1 MSEFIKIIIQI
12 LIIDK
17 KFFNNQ
23 KNFGEASIYFAILI
37 ILVSSLISLIPNTA
51 FIEYMSL
58 KFSLGKVEGPSLRS
72 VIIISY
78 SMWIIKAA
86 YLYFVGVVMFPN
98 NNTKCN
104 FRKILILVGY
114 SHIPMFLNALTINYS
129 LLFILI
135 ITYIWYNISLI
146 VGLNII
152 LNYKNITKSILIVT
166 APFIILFIYILST
179 FGQGQVSIIS

>member
-12 LIIDK
+12 LRIDK
-17 KFFNNQ
+17 KFFNNP

-37 ILVSSLISLIPNTA
+37 ILISSLISLIPNTV

-58 KFSLGKVEGPSLRS
+58 KFSLGRVEGPSLRS

-86 YLYFVGVVMFPN
+86 YLYFVGVIMFPN
-98 NNTKCN
+98 KNTKCN

-114 SHIPMFLNALTINYS
+114 SHIPMFLNAYDEQRFQLDIPFS
-129 LLFILI
+129 ER
-135 ITYIWYNISLI
+135 
-146 VGLNII
+146 
-152 LNYKNITKSILIVT
+152 KNLPGI
-166 APFIILFIYILST
+166 PRP
-179 FGQGQVSIIS
+179 

>member
-1 MSEFIKIIIQI
+1 MSEFIRIIIQI
-12 LIIDK
+12 LIINK
-17 KFFNNQ
+17 KFFSNQ

-37 ILVSSLISLIPNTA
+37 ILISALISLIPNTA

-86 YLYFVGVVMFPN
+86 YLYFAGVIMFPN
-98 NNTKCN
+98 KNTKCN

-114 SHIPMFLNALTINYS
+114 SHIPMFLNVLTINYS
-129 LLFILI
+129 LLFLLI

-152 LNYKNITKSILIVT
+152 LNYKNIVKSILIVT
-166 APFIILFIYILST
+166 APFFILFIYLLSI
-179 FGQGQVSIIS
+179 FSQGQVHTIS

>member
-78 SMWIIKAA
+78 IMWIIKAA
-86 YLYFVGVVMFPN
+86 YLYFVGVVMFSN
-98 NNTKCN
+98 NNTKCD

-129 LLFILI
+129 LLFIL
-135 ITYIWYNISLI
+135 
-146 VGLNII
+146 
-152 LNYKNITKSILIVT
+152 
-166 APFIILFIYILST
+166 
-179 FGQGQVSIIS
+179 

>member
-1 MSEFIKIIIQI
+1 MYEFIRIIIQI
-12 LIIDK
+12 LKIDK
-17 KFFNNQ
+17 KFFSNQ

-37 ILVSSLISLIPNTA
+37 ILISALISLIPNTA

-86 YLYFVGVVMFPN
+86 YLYFAGVIMFPN
-98 NNTKCN
+98 KNTKCN

-114 SHIPMFLNALTINYS
+114 SHIPMFLNVLTINYS
-129 LLFILI
+129 LLFLLI

-152 LNYKNITKSILIVT
+152 LNYKNIVKSILIVT
-166 APFIILFIYILST
+166 APFFILFIYLLSI
-179 FGQGQVSIIS
+179 FSQGQVHTIS

>member
-1 MSEFIKIIIQI
+1 MSEFIRIIIQI
-12 LIIDK
+12 LKIDK
-17 KFFNNQ
+17 KFFSNQ

-37 ILVSSLISLIPNTA
+37 ILISALISLIPNTA

-78 SMWIIKAA
+78 SMWIVKAA
-86 YLYFVGVVMFPN
+86 YLYFAGVIMFPN
-98 NNTKCN
+98 KNTKCN

-114 SHIPMFLNALTINYS
+114 SHIPMFLNVLTINYS
-129 LLFILI
+129 LLFLLI

-152 LNYKNITKSILIVT
+152 LNYKNIVKSILIVT
-166 APFIILFIYILST
+166 APFFILFIYLLSI
-179 FGQGQVSIIS
+179 FSQGQVHTIS

>member
-1 MSEFIKIIIQI
+1 MYEFIRIIIQI
-12 LIIDK
+12 LKIDK
-17 KFFNNQ
+17 KFFSNQ

-37 ILVSSLISLIPNTA
+37 ILISALISLIPNTA

-86 YLYFVGVVMFPN
+86 YLYFAGVIMFPN
-98 NNTKCN
+98 KNTKCN

-114 SHIPMFLNALTINYS
+114 SHIPMFLNVLTINYS
-129 LLFILI
+129 FLFLLI

-152 LNYKNITKSILIVT
+152 LNYKNIVKSILIVNS
-166 APFIILFIYILST
+166 PFFILFIYLLSI
-179 FGQGQVSIIS
+179 FSQGQVHTIS

>member
-1 MSEFIKIIIQI
+1 MSEFIRIIIQI
-12 LIIDK
+12 LKIDK
-17 KFFNNQ
+17 KFFSNQ

-37 ILVSSLISLIPNTA
+37 ILISALISLIPNTA

-86 YLYFVGVVMFPN
+86 YLYFAGVIMFPN
-98 NNTKCN
+98 KNTKCN

-114 SHIPMFLNALTINYS
+114 SHIPMFLNVLTINYS
-129 LLFILI
+129 LLFLLI

-152 LNYKNITKSILIVT
+152 LNYKNIVKSILIVT
-166 APFIILFIYILST
+166 APFFILFIYLLSI
-179 FGQGQVSIIS
+179 FSQGQVHTIS

>member
-58 KFSLGKVEGPSLRS
+58 KFRLG
-72 VIIISY
+72 
-78 SMWIIKAA
+78 
-86 YLYFVGVVMFPN
+86 
-98 NNTKCN
+98 
-104 FRKILILVGY
+104 
-114 SHIPMFLNALTINYS
+114 
-129 LLFILI
+129 
-135 ITYIWYNISLI
+135 
-146 VGLNII
+146 
-152 LNYKNITKSILIVT
+152 
-166 APFIILFIYILST
+166 
-179 FGQGQVSIIS
+179 

>member
-58 KFSLGKVEGPSLRS
+58 KFSLGKVEGPSLRA
-72 VIIISY
+72 VIIIS
-78 SMWIIKAA
+78 
-86 YLYFVGVVMFPN
+86 
-98 NNTKCN
+98 
-104 FRKILILVGY
+104 
-114 SHIPMFLNALTINYS
+114 
-129 LLFILI
+129 
-135 ITYIWYNISLI
+135 
-146 VGLNII
+146 
-152 LNYKNITKSILIVT
+152 
-166 APFIILFIYILST
+166 
-179 FGQGQVSIIS
+179 

>member
-1 MSEFIKIIIQI
+1 MSEFIRIIIQI
-12 LIIDK
+12 LKIDK
-17 KFFNNQ
+17 KFFINQ

-37 ILVSSLISLIPNTA
+37 ILISALISLIPNTA

-86 YLYFVGVVMFPN
+86 YLYFAGVIMFPN
-98 NNTKCN
+98 KNTKCN

-114 SHIPMFLNALTINYS
+114 SHIPMFLNVLTINYS
-129 LLFILI
+129 LLFLLI

-152 LNYKNITKSILIVT
+152 LNYKNIVKSILIVT
-166 APFIILFIYILST
+166 APFFILFIYLLSI
-179 FGQGQVSIIS
+179 FSQGQVHTIS